1 MPLVVHFLS
10 NSAWKPSQEPLLEA
24 AYILTGDQNDYVFF
38 FGKSLGFRSLFSPN
52 ET

>member
-38 FGKSLGFRSLFSPN
+38 FCEVTWLSELIQSQ
-52 ET
+52 